1 MNYKILMYT
10 TASLIVANLLIGLFT
25 NFWGDSNYP
34 DYINSILG
42 LILIISAT
50 QVFSK
55 RNKNPLRKQQ
65 LSEGYKASLPLDLYL
80 FNNVNI

>member
-42 LILIISAT
+42 LLLIISGT

-55 RNKNPLRKQQ
+55 KK
-65 LSEGYKASLPLDLYL
+65 
-80 FNNVNI
+80 

>member
-10 TASLIVANLLIGLFT
+10 TVSLIVANLMIGLFT

-34 DYINSILG
+34 DYINSILMLL
-42 LILIISAT
+42 LILSGT

-55 RNKNPLRKQQ
+55 KK
-65 LSEGYKASLPLDLYL
+65 
-80 FNNVNI
+80 